1 MAEQTYETAI
11 KRLEEV
17 VEQLENGKLPLD
29 KLLEYYE
36 EGTKLAAF
44 CNTCLDKAQLK
55 ITELAELEAN
65 DNE

>member
-17 VEQLENGKLPLD
+17 VDQLENGKLPLD

-36 EGTKLAAF
+36 EGTKLATF

>member
-1 MAEQTYETAI
+1 MAEQTYESAI
-11 KRLEEV
+11 KRLEDV
-17 VEQLENGKLPLD
+17 VELLENGKLPLD

-44 CNTCLDKAQLK
+44 CNACLDKAQLK
-55 ITELAELEAN
+55 ITELAELEAQ

>member
-11 KRLEEV
+11 KRLEKV
-17 VEQLENGKLPLD
+17 VDQLENGNLPLD
-29 KLLEYYE
+29 KMLEYYE

-44 CNTCLDKAQLK
+44 CNACLDKAQLK
-55 ITELAELEAN
+55 ITELAELEAE